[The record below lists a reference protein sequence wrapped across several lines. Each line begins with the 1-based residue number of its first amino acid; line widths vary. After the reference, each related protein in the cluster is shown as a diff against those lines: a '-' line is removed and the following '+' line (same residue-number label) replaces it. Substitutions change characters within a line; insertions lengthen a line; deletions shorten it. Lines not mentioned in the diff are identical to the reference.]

1 MSAVS
6 MKLIPASSAR
16 WMIRMLSSCSLLPQ
30 SPNIIA
36 PRHSLL
42 TETPVRPSGL
52 CSIIAP
58 SVVNGSRAAAA
69 TPARWG
75 WSARLCCG
83 TDEDLVE
90 RHAPRPGDG
99 EHDDFRD
106 VLGPDGEVLDEL
118 LRGLLGLGA
127 GNVVGELGRHRA
139 GLDHGHAN
147 VGLQLLA
154 QRL

>member
-16 WMIRMLSSCSLLPQ
+16 WMIRMLSSWSLLPQ

-42 TETPVRPSGL
+42 TETPVRPSGR

-106 VLGPDGEVLDEL
+106 VLGPDGDRKSTRLNSSHLVISYAVFCLKKKKGFAVWTSYL
-118 LRGLLGLGA
+118 LCSTSDALP
-127 GNVVGELGRHRA
+127 
-139 GLDHGHAN
+139 
-147 VGLQLLA
+147 
-154 QRL
+154 